1 MIKPI
6 TNLTIRKWRDI
17 ETNEITA
24 ESLINDLYE
33 RMANED

>member
-1 MIKPI
+1 MIKTI
-6 TNLTIRKWRDI
+6 TDLTIRKWRDI

-24 ESLINDLYE
+24 ESLINDIYE

>member
-1 MIKPI
+1 MIKTI